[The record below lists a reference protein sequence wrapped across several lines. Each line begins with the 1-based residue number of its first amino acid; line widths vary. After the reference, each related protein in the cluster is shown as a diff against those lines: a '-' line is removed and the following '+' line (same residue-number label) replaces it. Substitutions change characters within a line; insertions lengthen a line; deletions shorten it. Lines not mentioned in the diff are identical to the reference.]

1 MNKDTVW
8 NIFLLSLA
16 AGAVL
21 LGGSALVTAFSLRTA
36 LVSGFMFTVFQV
48 LITGGIILV
57 LSIVGLCA
65 SMAFSGL
72 VQRVSDI
79 EKKYGELL
87 QKINKRTPTFVASSA
102 IIASLVLLLADKAF
116 DGQSVPTIC
125 VGVVLALLFWIANEL
140 LVADSKDKNKLGM
153 LLWLIS
159 VFVLP
164 TAVYIH
170 HAGNLASMRSMLS
183 AFGDTTITLLGLAFL
198 VACFAPIALKRNG

>member
-1 MNKDTVW
+1 
-8 NIFLLSLA
+8 
-16 AGAVL
+16 
-21 LGGSALVTAFSLRTA
+21 
-36 LVSGFMFTVFQV
+36 MFTVFQV